1 MKQRISFC
9 QIDTQR
15 PLTSN
20 RESERLKTA
29 TTKGTTHANREKV
42 LDQIGGNDSCHLDNN
57 LDRRSAKHTAA
68 GVAYGYYSLYNQHV
82 LGSGTW
88 TLIST
93 NDVLDDTN
101 FVVNPFPYYE
111 GYYLVAASTNWNNS
125 GIPNWDLADPNNPGL
140 GKLTVSIVSPSQGQI
155 LQ

>member
-1 MKQRISFC
+1 MQTVKKDWTKLAGTI
-9 QIDTQR
+9 
-15 PLTSN
+15 L
-20 RESERLKTA
+20 A
-29 TTKGTTHANREKV
+29 TLIITLIAQAQSIPQPGITIAITNGSQLSITV
-42 LDQIGGNDSCHLDNN
+42 TN
-57 LDRRSAKHTAA
+57 

-125 GIPNWDLADPNNPGL
+125 GVPNWDLADPNNPGL

>member
-1 MKQRISFC
+1 MQTVKKDWTKLAGTI
-9 QIDTQR
+9 
-15 PLTSN
+15 L
-20 RESERLKTA
+20 A
-29 TTKGTTHANREKV
+29 TLIITLIAQAQSIPQPGITIAITNGSQLSIIV
-42 LDQIGGNDSCHLDNN
+42 TN
-57 LDRRSAKHTAA
+57 

-125 GIPNWDLADPNNPGL
+125 GVPNWDLADPNNPGL